1 MCFGV
6 AAGEMLTVAL
16 NPNTHQGFDNAWA
29 DVIPKNGFS
38 SCADVGEVLAHPL
51 IVYEDDPD
59 VLALVNMMVST

>member
-1 MCFGV
+1 VCFGV
-6 AAGEMLTVAL
+6 AAGEMLTVTL

-38 SCADVGEVLAHPL
+38 SSADVGEVLAHPL